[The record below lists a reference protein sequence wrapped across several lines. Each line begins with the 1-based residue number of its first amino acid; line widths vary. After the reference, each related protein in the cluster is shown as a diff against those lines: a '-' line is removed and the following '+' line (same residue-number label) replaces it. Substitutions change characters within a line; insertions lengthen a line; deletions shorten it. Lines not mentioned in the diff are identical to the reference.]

1 MNRRII
7 ITTIVATLAAVSL
20 WAANEL
26 TVLHTL
32 TYVKGG
38 VSSTISESKGVTIN
52 TAGYLDA
59 VVTLTTNESQYSF
72 GTITNVGV
80 VFIKNLNTDT
90 NQTVLAG
97 NTQGVYMVLI
107 KATETWPV
115 RLNGTNLFLKASTN
129 INLVRVVAYPN

>member
-1 MNRRII
+1 MKARII
-7 ITTIVATLAAVSL
+7 ITAIVATLAAVNL

-38 VSSTISESKGVTIN
+38 VSSTISESKGITIN

-59 VVTLTTNESQYSF
+59 VVVLTTNESQYSF

-97 NTQGVYMVLI
+97 STQGVYMVLL
-107 KATETWPV
+107 KSSETWPI

-129 INLVRVVAYPN
+129 STLVRVAAFPN